1 MFRARLDAF
10 TASTLFEELYDQKDS
25 MDVYKLL
32 GHFNSSGSDLNE
44 WTVKHDAVQSM
55 CENIATRLKQY
66 MPQDSD
72 QALLDQALL
81 DQIEELRRQNAE
93 LTAQCKSQ
101 TATPPNPT
109 APSAK
114 AAGIQTFSAPSP
126 GASPSS
132 ASAVPP
138 APLSSKKTAFDQYR
152 RPKDKPAAFG
162 TQAPEGYGKA
172 KIDAWIRFFFLRTS
186 NLRLKDCLAK

>member
-66 MPQDSD
+66 MPQDF
-72 QALLDQALL
+72 DQALL

-101 TATPPNPT
+101 TATPPNPPMDKSCT
-109 APSAK
+109 AVVEVVRLA
-114 AAGIQTFSAPSP
+114 
-126 GASPSS
+126 
-132 ASAVPP
+132 
-138 APLSSKKTAFDQYR
+138 LSRMGLQLVFALFYR
-152 RPKDKPAAFG
+152 MFG
-162 TQAPEGYGKA
+162 HHLQGML
-172 KIDAWIRFFFLRTS
+172 RFRISLR
-186 NLRLKDCLAK
+186 